1 MSGTRGAVIRGSPAV
16 FAVLAVGK
24 RLPRH
29 TPTCE
34 VTASTAVI
42 LRRPGVRNDGGG
54 RRPAELPPRAP
65 SPAAAPVA
73 AKMAIDGNRAL
84 QDIDTV
90 ALTKKLRRQGAILE
104 YVPNP
109 HNAVFSLFR
118 RVGR

>member
-1 MSGTRGAVIRGSPAV
+1 
-16 FAVLAVGK
+16 
-24 RLPRH
+24 
-29 TPTCE
+29 
-34 VTASTAVI
+34 
-42 LRRPGVRNDGGG
+42 
-54 RRPAELPPRAP
+54 
-65 SPAAAPVA
+65 
-73 AKMAIDGNRAL
+73 MAIDGNRAL